1 MVEGMALLVL
11 PVIADDLVLQIH
23 ERDFPVIAAMARDF
37 FAIPGTSVSV
47 ERLFSK
53 SRHLCRETRSS
64 MHAETIMKAMLTKM
78 WIKAGLF
85 KLKQS

>member
-1 MVEGMALLVL
+1 MALLVL

-53 SRHLCRETRSS
+53 SRHLCRETSSS
-64 MHAETIMKAMLTKM
+64 MHADTIMKAMLTKM
-78 WIKAGLF
+78 RIKAELF
-85 KLKQS
+85 KLKKS